1 MVEIYRTDQQVL
13 NTMTDIQDGCWIN
26 MVDPTS
32 KELEQIAERFEIE
45 PEDISSALDEEESS
59 RISLEDG
66 YTVIL
71 VIIASLLRII
81 PRGIVVYIFFSC
93 LTSGVGIITVCKVDT
108 PIINYFVRNKVK
120 EFSTK
125 KKMRFIYQM
134 LFRSAFVYQANLRL
148 IDKKRIEIEERVDG
162 DTSDTD
168 LIELHEL
175 ESTLVY
181 FATSL

>member
-13 NTMTDIQDGCWIN
+13 NTLTDIQDGCWIN

-71 VIIASLLRII
+71 VDIPTPEVRHEKKMYTTIPLGIILKSEA
-81 PRGIVVYIFFSC
+81 
-93 LTSGVGIITVCKVDT
+93 IITVCKVDT

-134 LFRSAFVYQANLRL
+134 LFRSVSHQLSPPYRWYH
-148 IDKKRIEIEERVDG
+148 R
-162 DTSDTD
+162 
-168 LIELHEL
+168 
-175 ESTLVY
+175 
-181 FATSL
+181 

>member
-13 NTMTDIQDGCWIN
+13 NTLTDIQDGCWIN

-71 VIIASLLRII
+71 VDI
-81 PRGIVVYIFFSC
+81 PTPEVRHEKKMYTTIPLGIVIKQE
-93 LTSGVGIITVCKVDT
+93 TIITKCREDT
-108 PIINYFVRNKVK
+108 PVINYFINIKIIK
-120 EFSTK
+120 GYFK
-125 KKMRFIYQM
+125 IIYFI
-134 LFRSAFVYQANLRL
+134 
-148 IDKKRIEIEERVDG
+148 
-162 DTSDTD
+162 
-168 LIELHEL
+168 
-175 ESTLVY
+175 
-181 FATSL
+181 

>member
-13 NTMTDIQDGCWIN
+13 NTLTDIQDGCWIN

-71 VIIASLLRII
+71 VDIPTPEVRHEKKCIQQFLLVLSL
-81 PRGIVVYIFFSC
+81 
-93 LTSGVGIITVCKVDT
+93 
-108 PIINYFVRNKVK
+108 KVK
-120 EFSTK
+120 
-125 KKMRFIYQM
+125 Q
-134 LFRSAFVYQANLRL
+134 
-148 IDKKRIEIEERVDG
+148 
-162 DTSDTD
+162 
-168 LIELHEL
+168 
-175 ESTLVY
+175 
-181 FATSL
+181 

>member
-1 MVEIYRTDQQVL
+1 M
-13 NTMTDIQDGCWIN
+13 
-26 MVDPTS
+26 
-32 KELEQIAERFEIE
+32 
-45 PEDISSALDEEESS
+45 
-59 RISLEDG
+59 
-66 YTVIL
+66 YTTIPLGIIL
-71 VIIASLLRII
+71 KSEA
-81 PRGIVVYIFFSC
+81 
-93 LTSGVGIITVCKVDT
+93 IITVCKVDT

-181 FATSL
+181 LQHLSGLTVLC

>member
-13 NTMTDIQDGCWIN
+13 NTLTDIQDGCWIN

-71 VIIASLLRII
+71 VDIPTPEVRHEKKMYTTIPLGIILKSEA
-81 PRGIVVYIFFSC
+81 
-93 LTSGVGIITVCKVDT
+93 IITVCKVCLL
-108 PIINYFVRNKVK
+108 Y
-120 EFSTK
+120 
-125 KKMRFIYQM
+125 
-134 LFRSAFVYQANLRL
+134 
-148 IDKKRIEIEERVDG
+148 
-162 DTSDTD
+162 TSPSPRD
-168 LIELHEL
+168 
-175 ESTLVY
+175 S
-181 FATSL
+181 